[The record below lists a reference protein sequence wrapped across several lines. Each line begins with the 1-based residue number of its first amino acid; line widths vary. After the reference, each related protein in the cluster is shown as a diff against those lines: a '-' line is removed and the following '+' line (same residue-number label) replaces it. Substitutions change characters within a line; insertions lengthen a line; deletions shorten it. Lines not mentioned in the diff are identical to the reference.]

1 MRYYRFVIIAFI
13 CLAVAVGAAGYKF
26 GVPRPN
32 SAQPQFKRPGAQLVL
47 RIDGMDCVMCAAGL
61 QNSLRSVP
69 GVRRAEVSFQD
80 KQAVVEYDPAVV
92 NTDRLE
98 KLIADSGFKV
108 ASPVP
113 ARP

>member
-1 MRYYRFVIIAFI
+1 MRDYRFITVFI
-13 CLAVAVGAAGYKF
+13 CLAVAVGAAVYK
-26 GVPRPN
+26 GGALRPK
-32 SAQPQFKRPGAQLVL
+32 SALGRLKRSDAQVILK
-47 RIDGMDCVMCAAGL
+47 IDGMDCVMCAAGL
-61 QNSLRSVP
+61 QNTLRAIP

-80 KQAVVEYDPAVV
+80 KQAVVDYDPAIA
-92 NTDRLE
+92 DPSRFE